1 MAREWK
7 LKRISSSGASA
18 QFGRLRSSSSISRV
32 RRSASVDA
40 PDNDDDAGKERK
52 KGGKL
57 PVAPAV
63 GVSAGA
69 ATLAAAAAA
78 AAAAT
83 SAMEDGSSLFCCL
96 FFCSLS
102 FSFSFSLALSGIDHS
117 SAVVWIRCLSTTITT
132 TTTTIITTTTAG
144 CRRRFPNSQVSCK
157 PAIAPL
163 CTDTTTIALS
173 LLPCH
178 AHSLSHAQAPRTSR
192 SRAHF
197 ALRAL
202 RLTDDARDAR
212 LKSIR
217 SCSS

>member
-1 MAREWK
+1 MPLTTTTTRAK
-7 LKRISSSGASA
+7 
-18 QFGRLRSSSSISRV
+18 
-32 RRSASVDA
+32 
-40 PDNDDDAGKERK
+40 NERK
-52 KGGKL
+52 KGRKL

-69 ATLAAAAAA
+69 ATLSAAAAA

-83 SAMEDGSSLFCCL
+83 SAMEDGSSLFCSL

-132 TTTTIITTTTAG
+132 TTTTIITTTTTAG

-173 LLPCH
+173 LSCPATLTRFLTPRH
-178 AHSLSHAQAPRTSR
+178 RAPRGPERTL
-192 SRAHF
+192 HF
-197 ALRAL
+197 EHSVSP
-202 RLTDDARDAR
+202 TTPVTPV
-212 LKSIR
+212 
-217 SCSS
+217 